1 MLKKIALALLALLAI
16 VLVLA
21 TMQADRFSVKRS
33 ISIKAPPDKIAPLLT
48 DFHRWP
54 EWSPWEHL
62 DPAMKRSFS
71 GASAGQG
78 AVYSWSGNKDAGAG
92 RMEIVEAAS
101 PAKTV
106 IKLDFITPFES
117 HNTTVFSL
125 RPEGAMTTVEWDM
138 SGPMPFVSKIM
149 SVFFSMDKLIG
160 KDFEKGLNNLKAAAE
175 K

>member
-1 MLKKIALALLALLAI
+1 
-16 VLVLA
+16 
-21 TMQADRFSVKRS
+21 MQPDQFSVKRS
-33 ISIKAPPDKIAPLLT
+33 IAIQAPPEKIAALLT

-54 EWSPWEHL
+54 DWSPWEHL
-62 DPAMKRSFS
+62 DPTMKRGFS

-78 AVYSWSGNKDAGAG
+78 AVYTWSGNKDAGAG

-101 PAKTV
+101 AAKTV
-106 IKLDFITPFES
+106 IKLDFIAPFES
-117 HNTTVFSL
+117 HNTTVFKLLPS
-125 RPEGAMTTVEWDM
+125 GAATTVEWDM

-160 KDFEKGLNNLKAAAE
+160 KDFERGLRKLKAAAE